1 MDIQIEKAEQQLIGF
16 IHAKQ
21 GYDLLS
27 LITDMGLTKKEWESI
42 KRIGMSIPDDM
53 KVEIDQYFE
62 NEKIKRIA
70 ADEMKFGNRAWD

>member
-21 GYDLLS
+21 GYDLYS
-27 LITDMGLTKKEWESI
+27 LVTDMGLRKKEWYAI
-42 KRIGMSIPDDM
+42 KKGGMSIPDDM

-62 NEKIKRIA
+62 KEKISKIA
-70 ADEMKFGNRAWD
+70 ADE